1 MAKDFELCYRNTGN
15 KKYLEKAF
23 EFIERS
29 KVAGLLTATRELN
42 AIQLTFL
49 IFWLNRKRHC
59 RGDRFYNA
67 RIMAEYENEPDYTLI
82 SEWNENY

>member
-1 MAKDFELCYRNTGN
+1 MAIRDFELCYRNTGN

-42 AIQLTFL
+42 AIQLNIPDFL
-49 IFWLNRKRHC
+49 
-59 RGDRFYNA
+59 
-67 RIMAEYENEPDYTLI
+67 AEQEKTLQRR
-82 SEWNENY
+82 SVL